1 MSRISYNERLIKTGL
16 LPLSYWHEYLDIVY
30 LYKMLV
36 SSQDRNIQ
44 IKTTCRVT
52 RENSGTAQITLHI
65 PPANTLTFQNSFY
78 CRSSGTFN
86 CLPSVLRQSNLSINQ
101 FKCNLFNHYQKMSEE
116 IYDIAVP
123 QTFKTICVKCHSCRP
138 LLNRVVNNH
147 HLYENFIKWIFSLYI
162 QLQISLIS
170 GNLQLAT

>member
-1 MSRISYNERLIKTGL
+1 MSRISYNERVIKTGL

-78 CRSSGTFN
+78 CRCSRTFN

-101 FKCNLFNHYQKMSEE
+101 
-116 IYDIAVP
+116 
-123 QTFKTICVKCHSCRP
+123 
-138 LLNRVVNNH
+138 LNV
-147 HLYENFIKWIFSLYI
+147 
-162 QLQISLIS
+162 ISLITIRKCLKKFMTLLCHKLS
-170 GNLQLAT
+170 KQSVLNVIHVVPC